1 MNISQRSHISEL
13 CCCTSRTAVHFFVEV
28 WWRESVKGDGY
39 IIYVDRSR
47 IYIYICSMYTYTY
60 IYMHT
65 KESCFSGSTKQFS
78 FRNNCFFQYP
88 AGTAQKGIPIM
99 LAPFQEANVIKN
111 SRWCTTPTCNTHEQA
126 STERHVERPRPER
139 TFRHLRMSETLSV
152 PWHFESID
160 WMEIVLDFTRNTN
173 LAYPA
178 YPSHKTVYRFERVYH
193 GNLMQFV
200 LHLCVHIHNIYSENL
215 YAIYLHIP
223 ALSNG
228 WCLNPKRLA

>member
-1 MNISQRSHISEL
+1 MFL
-13 CCCTSRTAVHFFVEV
+13 LHFQDRCALFVKV

-47 IYIYICSMYTYTY
+47 IYIVCIR
-60 IYMHT
+60 IHIQ
-65 KESCFSGSTKQFS
+65 ESCFSGSTKQIS

-88 AGTAQKGIPIM
+88 AGTAQKGIPII

-126 STERHVERPRPER
+126 STERHGERPRPER

-160 WMEIVLDFTRNTN
+160 QMEIVLDFTGNTN

-178 YPSHKTVYRFERVYH
+178 YPSNKTVYRFERVYH

-200 LHLCVHIHNIYSENL
+200 LHLCVHIHNIYIHRIFMQFIF
-215 YAIYLHIP
+215 IYQHSP
-223 ALSNG
+223 TG
-228 WCLNPKRLA
+228 GV